1 MITEQLSPCSIFRAC
16 PTPKSVKSCA
26 SQKERYVRGSFTRTD
41 SCKITWTNFGKTLSR
56 NDEEMDEFDDNEI
69 ARLLRLKRYEQPPP
83 GYFENF
89 LHEFHRR
96 QRDELLRQPLWRI
109 FLERA
114 QNFMSQLDMRSLA
127 SYPTAVAAV
136 LVCAAIFSL
145 KVYQQPETARVATQ
159 SPLTLSM
166 PLNVEEEWNL
176 ASPPVGTQI
185 FRTQPVRSFRESA
198 QTHRAAPPRY
208 VLDSVPVSYEPTFRF

>member
-1 MITEQLSPCSIFRAC
+1 
-16 PTPKSVKSCA
+16 
-26 SQKERYVRGSFTRTD
+26 
-41 SCKITWTNFGKTLSR
+41 
-56 NDEEMDEFDDNEI
+56 MDEFNDNEI

-96 QRDELLRQPLWRI
+96 QRDELLHQPVWRI
-109 FLERA
+109 CLERA

-127 SYPTAVAAV
+127 SYPTAVAAM
-136 LVCAAIFSL
+136 LVAAAFFSL
-145 KVYQQPETARVATQ
+145 KVHQQPETPRVAAQ
-159 SPLTLSM
+159 NPLTLSM
-166 PLNVEEEWNL
+166 PLNAKQEWNL
-176 ASPPVGTQI
+176 ASPAVGTQI
-185 FRTQPVRSFRESA
+185 FRTQPVGSFREST

>member
-1 MITEQLSPCSIFRAC
+1 
-16 PTPKSVKSCA
+16 
-26 SQKERYVRGSFTRTD
+26 
-41 SCKITWTNFGKTLSR
+41 
-56 NDEEMDEFDDNEI
+56 MDEFNDNEI

-83 GYFENF
+83 GYFDNF

-109 FLERA
+109 CLERA
-114 QNFMSQLDMRSLA
+114 HNFMLRLDTRSLA

-145 KVYQQPETARVATQ
+145 KVYQQPEAARVAVQ

-166 PLNVEEEWNL
+166 PMNAEQEWNL
-176 ASPPVGTQI
+176 ASPVSTQKP
-185 FRTQPVRSFRESA
+185 FRGFHRSL
-198 QTHRAAPPRY
+198 QTHRAPPRY